1 MFTFWCRHGISVW
14 QSTESFLLVIKKS
27 NIMLHWQ
34 LRNTQCQTVHYI
46 IHTQLYKYLP
56 TREHTLTT

>member
-1 MFTFWCRHGISVW
+1 
-14 QSTESFLLVIKKS
+14 
-27 NIMLHWQ
+27 MLHWQ

-56 TREHTLTT
+56 TREQTLTT